1 VKLEKTTIL
10 GAGAWG
16 TALSVLWAKKRRD
29 ILLWGN
35 NPSRVERLRR
45 NRENTD
51 YLPGI
56 RIPDSIGLTSDLKDC
71 AAADLIVFV
80 TPSTALREIATRLR
94 GVITNDHAVLLS
106 CTKGIEHGTGMRMS
120 EILHEIFP
128 GHAIAVLSGPNL
140 AAEVSRDLPTATV
153 LACSKSE
160 YAAELQNYLGSARFR
175 IYTGEELTGIELGG
189 ALKNIFAIA
198 AGASDGLG
206 LGDNSK
212 AALITRSLAEMIRL
226 GTAMG
231 GNLRTFYGLS
241 GAGDL
246 IATCFSQ
253 LSRNRR
259 VGEQLGRGQSLPQ
272 ITSSMQMVAEGIPT
286 AKSAYE
292 CARKLNIDTP
302 IVDQVYALLYEGKAG
317 TQAMQELLGRDQKAE
332 RI

>member
-1 VKLEKTTIL
+1 VKLEKTAIL
-10 GAGAWG
+10 GAGGWG
-16 TALSVLWAKKRRD
+16 TALSILWAKKGRD

-45 NRENTD
+45 TRENSD

-56 RIPDSIGLTSDLKDC
+56 KVPDAVRPTGDLKDC

-80 TPSTALREIATRLR
+80 TPSMALRAIATRLR
-94 GVITNDHAVLLS
+94 EVIADDHAVLLS

-120 EILHEIFP
+120 EILRDIFP
-128 GHAIAVLSGPNL
+128 GRVMAVLSGPNL
-140 AAEVSRDLPTATV
+140 AVEVSRDLPTATV
-153 LACSKSE
+153 LACSQTE
-160 YAAELQNYLGSARFR
+160 YAAELQSYLGSPRFR

-189 ALKNIFAIA
+189 ALKNVFGIA

-212 AALITRSLAEMIRL
+212 SALVTRSLAEMIRL

-231 GNLRTFYGLS
+231 GKLPTFYGLS

-246 IATCFSQ
+246 MLTCFSKH
-253 LSRNRR
+253 SRNRR

-272 ITSSMQMVAEGIPT
+272 ITSSMQMVAEGVPT
-286 AKSAYE
+286 TKSAYE
-292 CARKLNIDTP
+292 CARKLHIETP
-302 IVDQVYALLYEGKAG
+302 IIDQIHALLYEGKSAA
-317 TQAMQELLGRDQKAE
+317 QAMQELLGRDQKPE
-332 RI
+332 RT